1 MSSGKWT
8 FIGFKSVGRSFEF
21 KQVHLHIHFVFPG
34 IFLFLCIRLL
44 WKCFSVQ
51 LISYFNLRVNKTWF
65 LDVAA
70 FSSSRIWRS
79 YMKEGNQS
87 QLLGCQRNKRKIN
100 KPAGQ
105 PLRKLLCQRDWYLN
119 IQFKSFRELLN
130 FKPNK
135 KQIIMRASVWSVSSF
150 SMKLDFISSSNGWMY
165 GN

>member
-21 KQVHLHIHFVFPG
+21 KQVHLCFPG
-34 IFLFLCIRLL
+34 IFPFLCIRLL

-51 LISYFNLRVNKTWF
+51 LISYFHLLVNKTWF

-79 YMKEGNQS
+79 DMKEGNQS
-87 QLLGCQRNKRKIN
+87 QLLVWQRNKRKTN

-119 IQFKSFRELLN
+119 IQFKCFKELLN
-130 FKPNK
+130 VKPNK
-135 KQIIMRASVWSVSSF
+135 KSNHHESLSLISF
-150 SMKLDFISSSNGWMY
+150 QF
-165 GN
+165 